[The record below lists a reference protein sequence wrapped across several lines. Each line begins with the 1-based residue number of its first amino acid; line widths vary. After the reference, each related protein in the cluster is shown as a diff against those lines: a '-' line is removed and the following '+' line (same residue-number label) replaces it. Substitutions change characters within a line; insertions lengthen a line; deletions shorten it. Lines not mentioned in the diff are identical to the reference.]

1 MIDFWEVI
9 NRSENGEL
17 MEERAY
23 DRLVGKA
30 SNEVVKKLRRK
41 NVEI

>member
-23 DRLVGKA
+23 DRLVGKV
-30 SNEVVKKLRRK
+30 SNEVIKKYSGK
-41 NVEI
+41 KK